1 MSVDYKNIIIDM
13 SFRLQ
18 ETENG
23 TSIEIEVIKI
33 LDLIGNIQ
41 VNIALP
47 NELETKFKYKILKYK
62 IYHESAYLF
71 LFGVGSLFTEL
82 FAFAEILFTLISY
95 QCTLLPGRGLI
106 ILGLII
112 SLF

>member
-1 MSVDYKNIIIDM
+1 M

-47 NELETKFKYKILKYK
+47 NELETKFKY
-62 IYHESAYLF
+62 
-71 LFGVGSLFTEL
+71 
-82 FAFAEILFTLISY
+82 
-95 QCTLLPGRGLI
+95 
-106 ILGLII
+106 
-112 SLF
+112 